1 LKLGGVPVGR
11 RAAKREATRE
21 QIMEAAARLFRER
34 GYAATTVDE
43 IAEAA
48 DVAKGT
54 FYYHFASKDQL
65 MVDLVRD
72 TLGQV
77 GMRAVEALHGGARPV
92 SALRNFV
99 VELGRWAEQNRHLVS
114 SPLTLSLGPGQP
126 GEARE
131 GQASFRRLLAD
142 LLAAGQQAGEIR
154 SDADPVELGQI
165 LAMSFMQ
172 ALVAGLADPQG
183 PMVVPRV
190 ERNFQLFL
198 EGAAPRE
205 ESHG

>member
-1 LKLGGVPVGR
+1 
-11 RAAKREATRE
+11 
-21 QIMEAAARLFRER
+21 MEAAARLFRER

-77 GMRAVEALHGGARPV
+77 GMRAFEALQGGELPV
-92 SALRNFV
+92 SALRAFL

-114 SPLTLSLGPGQP
+114 PPLTLSLGPGQP

-131 GQASFRRLLAD
+131 GQASFRRLLAE
-142 LLAAGQQAGEIR
+142 LLAAGQRAGQIR

-165 LAMSFMQ
+165 LALSVMQ
-172 ALVAGLADPQG
+172 ALLAGLADPDG
-183 PMVVPRV
+183 PAVVPRI
-190 ERNFQLFL
+190 ERNLQLFL
-198 EGAAPRE
+198 EGATTKE
-205 ESHG
+205 GSHG